1 MLYLFVNTAYLFI
14 DNTNEKGVK
23 MYKFVAID
31 IDGTLLNSRGQLS
44 ERTKEIVR
52 RVTKTGVKI
61 VLTSGRVTSSTKK
74 IAEELNVDRYM
85 ICDNGASIY
94 DRLENKVLFEA
105 HIDKKTVL
113 EILDTCIENNIYYM
127 VFTPTKIIVKDL
139 KHMALAFYKQRH
151 HCKDEATG
159 ISEIIYGGRE
169 YIEETNENFTRIIV
183 CDQDRAIY
191 KSIVN
196 KLKNYD
202 SVDLMAAPH
211 VSNKKIVEDGKEI
224 FLSYSYAELL
234 PKNTNKWIAIENL
247 INKLNIKPSE
257 VIAIG
262 DNFNDIDMI
271 KNAGLGVAMNNGS
284 PVAKEVASV
293 VAPSNDRDGVAIVLE
308 QYILRDNRNIY

>member
-1 MLYLFVNTAYLFI
+1 
-14 DNTNEKGVK
+14 

-44 ERTKEIVR
+44 TRTKEAIR
-52 RVTKTGVKI
+52 RVTKNGVKV
-61 VLTSGRVTSSTKK
+61 VLTSGRVTFSTKK
-74 IAEELNVDRYM
+74 IAEELNADRYM

-94 DRLENKVLFEA
+94 DRFEEKVLFEA
-105 HIDKKTVL
+105 HIDKETVL
-113 EILDTCIENNIYYM
+113 NILDTCVENNIYYM
-127 VFTPTKIIVKDL
+127 VFTTSKIIVKDL

-169 YIEETNENFTRIIV
+169 YIETLDEHFTRIIV

-191 KSIVN
+191 NSIVN

-202 SVDLMAAPH
+202 TVDLMAAPH
-211 VSNKKIVEDGKEI
+211 VSTKKIVEDGKEI

-234 PKNTNKWIAIENL
+234 PKNTNKWTAIENL
-247 INKLNIKPSE
+247 IDQLNIKPTE

-262 DNFNDIDMI
+262 DNFNDVDMI

-293 VAPSNDRDGVAIVLE
+293 IAPSNDRDGVAVVLE
-308 QYILRDNRNIY
+308 QYILSDNRYVC